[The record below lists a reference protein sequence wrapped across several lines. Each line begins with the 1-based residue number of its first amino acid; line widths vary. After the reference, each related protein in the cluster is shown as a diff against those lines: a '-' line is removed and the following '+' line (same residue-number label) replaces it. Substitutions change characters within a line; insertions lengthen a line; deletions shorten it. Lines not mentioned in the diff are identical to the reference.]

1 MSSSHR
7 GKNGKGG
14 RRGKSG
20 KRRKKSSKKT
30 SLERFAEQKNQASSD
45 EALGVDFFFLMMG
58 MVTTLMTFLLVG
70 SLFTTAPNTN
80 RALIAAKT
88 GNPVKEVNATDDD
101 EFDEL
106 LESSDA
112 VQLSNI
118 LKGLNGWKSDKG
130 NTESVKSNQRR
141 IEVANTMLTKK
152 LNPEQRTLAITSKL
166 KALTTVYGF
175 GLLLKEQ
182 VPNVAESLRDTS
194 NLYLESPEYE
204 IQKLARLS
212 LFKVN
217 AFEMTKEGNE
227 PVVDLLVNDMCKLLK
242 SFPEDET
249 VLATADM
256 IVEYYRQNVDRVLAS
271 KVTDALAERK
281 GEFADAPKVVQMIKD
296 FSDEALLAEAKY
308 TQLFD
313 NRWVNGE
320 RGQLELMKKSMQLAA
335 EPTSGTLLVKTI
347 DAVGHW
353 FEQDDQYEKSAA
365 IYEEILKSV
374 DTYQSPEVAALARK
388 TAQDGIQRA
397 KIVGEEIDLSGFL
410 LNGEGKS
417 AENLK
422 GKVVLVVFWS
432 AYEPKSQEMVVKF
445 SQKGASW
452 KERGIRILA
461 VNIDRTWEISA
472 IHKTTKAA
480 SKVSFVFGNPQD
492 NYSNNILKQ
501 CPSNVV
507 PRLMLVQKDGHV
519 ADINVPAD
527 EIETQLDFLV
537 GQVFERSDP

>member
-166 KALTTVYGF
+166 KAC
-175 GLLLKEQ
+175 LLYTS
-182 VPNVAESLRDTS
+182 PSPRDS
-194 NLYLESPEYE
+194 
-204 IQKLARLS
+204 
-212 LFKVN
+212 
-217 AFEMTKEGNE
+217 
-227 PVVDLLVNDMCKLLK
+227 
-242 SFPEDET
+242 
-249 VLATADM
+249 
-256 IVEYYRQNVDRVLAS
+256 
-271 KVTDALAERK
+271 
-281 GEFADAPKVVQMIKD
+281 
-296 FSDEALLAEAKY
+296 
-308 TQLFD
+308 
-313 NRWVNGE
+313 
-320 RGQLELMKKSMQLAA
+320 
-335 EPTSGTLLVKTI
+335 
-347 DAVGHW
+347 
-353 FEQDDQYEKSAA
+353 
-365 IYEEILKSV
+365 
-374 DTYQSPEVAALARK
+374 
-388 TAQDGIQRA
+388 
-397 KIVGEEIDLSGFL
+397 
-410 LNGEGKS
+410 
-417 AENLK
+417 
-422 GKVVLVVFWS
+422 
-432 AYEPKSQEMVVKF
+432 
-445 SQKGASW
+445 
-452 KERGIRILA
+452 
-461 VNIDRTWEISA
+461 
-472 IHKTTKAA
+472 
-480 SKVSFVFGNPQD
+480 
-492 NYSNNILKQ
+492 
-501 CPSNVV
+501 
-507 PRLMLVQKDGHV
+507 
-519 ADINVPAD
+519 
-527 EIETQLDFLV
+527 
-537 GQVFERSDP
+537 

>member
-7 GKNGKGG
+7 GKSGKGG

-194 NLYLESPEYE
+194 TLYLESPEYE

-308 TQLFD
+308 TQLFE

-374 DTYQSPEVAALARK
+374 DT
-388 TAQDGIQRA
+388 
-397 KIVGEEIDLSGFL
+397 LSL
-410 LNGEGKS
+410 
-417 AENLK
+417 
-422 GKVVLVVFWS
+422 
-432 AYEPKSQEMVVKF
+432 
-445 SQKGASW
+445 
-452 KERGIRILA
+452 
-461 VNIDRTWEISA
+461 
-472 IHKTTKAA
+472 IH
-480 SKVSFVFGNPQD
+480 
-492 NYSNNILKQ
+492 I
-501 CPSNVV
+501 
-507 PRLMLVQKDGHV
+507 
-519 ADINVPAD
+519 
-527 EIETQLDFLV
+527 
-537 GQVFERSDP
+537 